1 MGAASTTTT
10 CTEPPIS
17 QEEYRFRQP
26 FALAQAESFES
37 EDCPFCALRRSHSSW
52 LRTEINR
59 LNSEVRCLETTIP
72 PKFIPELEKRLE
84 ELPLPDSAYTG
95 GVDEIRGSSCPLCD
109 HHRREVRK
117 LQREARALDSHCKA
131 RIEFHRRFSLRIED
145 LLIEKRQIE
154 AQLFFGKKQG
164 GGVGPDG
171 ESALDGH
178 FCAITKVNQPDEDAA
193 LGSLLQAV
201 VTNTPNASD
210 GEPSRQPAGSA
221 ALPVEEIRQGLG
233 LRIGSG
239 L

>member
-178 FCAITKVNQPDEDAA
+178 FCAITKINQPDQDAA
-193 LGSLLQAV
+193 LGSLLEAA
-201 VTNTPNASD
+201 TFNATIACDS
-210 GEPSRQPAGSA
+210 EPSRCAAGRV
-221 ALPVEEIRQGLG
+221 ALPVEEIHQS
-233 LRIGSG
+233 SG
-239 L
+239 LCPGPGL